1 MLKEK
6 NVIVL
11 KDNQYTWSNPEY
23 YKRLDEIHFVSPD
36 CETFTED
43 YLEEKLKETFL
54 YKDLTNE
61 DAEVETGSEIR
72 DKYTLT
78 EVTEFEFNSVVMDRI
93 ITQEKALAEARTVLE
108 KTRRLFGVA

>member
-11 KDNQYTWSNPEY
+11 KDNQYSWSSPDY

-54 YKDLTNE
+54 WKEPSEE
-61 DAEVETGSEIR
+61 DAKSEIR
-72 DKYTLT
+72 NKYTLT
-78 EVTEFEFNSVVMDRI
+78 EATEFEFNSVVMDRI
-93 ITQEKALAEARTVLE
+93 ITQEKTLAEARTVLE
-108 KTRRLFGVA
+108 KTRRMFGVA

>member
-6 NVIVL
+6 NVIAL
-11 KDNQYTWSNPEY
+11 KDNQYAWSNPDY

-54 YKDLTNE
+54 WKESSEE
-61 DAEVETGSEIR
+61 DAKSETR
-72 DKYTLT
+72 NKYTLT
-78 EVTEFEFNSVVMDRI
+78 EVTEFEFNSVVMDHI
-93 ITQEKALAEARTVLE
+93 VNQEKALAEARTVLE
-108 KTRRLFGVA
+108 KTRRMFGVA